1 MQALAVDGPR
11 LWETVMASAR
21 IGPGRTPTGL
31 RRLALSDA
39 DREMRDLFARWC
51 RDAGLSVTVDRMGNM
66 FARRPG
72 TDDAL
77 PPVLIGSHLDT
88 QIAGGRLRRHPR
100 RAGGPRDRPHAERC
114 GRAHAAADR
123 DRELDER
130 RGRALRA
137 ADAGLGRLGRRPHAR
152 VGACPRRRRRTHRG
166 RRARA
171 HRLRGHDAGR
181 WPPRRRLLRAAHRAG
196 PLLDDK
202 GIPVGVVSGTYGVRG
217 MAIEVRGETAH
228 SGPTPMAARRNALV
242 GAAMLIVAV
251 NEIGFAA
258 APDGKATTSRIEVWP
273 NLTGILPDWAKVMV
287 DVRHPDAATVER
299 MVGDVRR
306 AMRDCADRAQVEMDI
321 VETWQFGSER
331 FDSELVSLI
340 RRTAERLGA
349 PSLDLPSQ
357 AGHDAYY
364 VSRVAPT
371 AMIFTPCERGI
382 SHNENE
388 HTRLEDALPG
398 VNVLLHAV
406 LERANR

>member
-1 MQALAVDGPR
+1 M
-11 LWETVMASAR
+11 
-21 IGPGRTPTGL
+21 RT
-31 RRLALSDA
+31 
-39 DREMRDLFARWC
+39 
-51 RDAGLSVTVDRMGNM
+51 
-66 FARRPG
+66 RRPIEIVNWTNEEG
-72 TDDAL
+72 ARFS
-77 PPVLIGSHLDT
+77 PPMLGSAVWSGVRTLEW
-88 QIAGGRLRRHPR
+88 A
-100 RAGGPRDRPHAERC
+100 
-114 GRAHAAADR
+114 
-123 DRELDER
+123 
-130 RGRALRA
+130 
-137 ADAGLGRLGRRPHAR
+137 HAR
-152 VGACPRRRRRTHRG
+152 VD
-166 RRARA
+166 
-171 HRLRGHDAGR
+171 DAGR
-181 WPPRRRLLRAAHRAG
+181 TVGAELERIGYAGAAPVGGRRVDAYLELHIEQG

-217 MAIEVRGETAH
+217 MAVEVRGETAH

-273 NLTGILPDWAKVMV
+273 NLAGILPDWAKVTV

-306 AMRDCADRAQVEMDI
+306 AMRECAQRAQVEMEI

-331 FDSELVSLI
+331 FDPELVSLI
-340 RRTAERLGA
+340 RRMAARLGA

-388 HTRLEDALPG
+388 HTRPEDALPG